1 MMFTK
6 TNEWLAVKH
15 LSVFIDV
22 GQSNAD
28 LVSAKTIALVLVF
41 GMDIQTMQLMVR
53 VSGELDVILVWAK
66 K

>member
-1 MMFTK
+1 MFTK
-6 TNEWLAVKH
+6 TNEAVKH

-22 GQSNAD
+22 GLSNDD

-53 VSGELDVILVWAK
+53 VSGELDVILV
-66 K
+66 